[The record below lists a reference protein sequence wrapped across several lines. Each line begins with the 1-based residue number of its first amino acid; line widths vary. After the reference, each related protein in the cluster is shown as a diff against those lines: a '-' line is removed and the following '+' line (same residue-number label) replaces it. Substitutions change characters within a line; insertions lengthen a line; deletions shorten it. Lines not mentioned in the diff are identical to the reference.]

1 MTAYEKQMAEDG
13 IFNLATEEGKKAC
26 NAYSRKLEAQ
36 GYDTWIENRWGDFY
50 SVAFYKEVE

>member
-1 MTAYEKQMAEDG
+1 MTAYEKQMAKDG
-13 IFNLATEEGKKAC
+13 IFNLATEEGKKALH
-26 NAYSRKLEAQ
+26 AYSKELEAQ